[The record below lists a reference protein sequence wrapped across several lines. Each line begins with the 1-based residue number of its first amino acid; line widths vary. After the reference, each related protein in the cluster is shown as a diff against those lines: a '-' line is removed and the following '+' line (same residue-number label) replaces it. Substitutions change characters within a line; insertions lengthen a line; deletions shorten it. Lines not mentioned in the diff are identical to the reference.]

1 MLASQ
6 RSRSRGRASQRSA
19 EAGDIQPQA
28 SKAPSGDGELQAG
41 PPPSSRAAKPTGSR
55 PRWRQGTLPEAPGA
69 APEDGPHKHEDT
81 QEPEDNQRESRQQAY
96 RGPWRRPGP
105 TSEEWIEARG
115 QTFEEIVGCFFGKP
129 EETQEPEENQR
140 ESSKDK
146 DKEGTTQPEPQRE
159 DKKGATQP
167 EREDTEQEPQTER
180 EDKDTQE
187 KPEAPEE
194 APEDPEDPE
203 DPEEEPETQPEDPE
217 EVVPDSQPPWEDAAE
232 QRAWQRSARRASA
245 SLQSR
250 WELDSQL

>member
-1 MLASQ
+1 MRPLQ
-6 RSRSRGRASQRSA
+6 RTRSRSRASQRSA
-19 EAGDIQPQA
+19 EAGDTQPQA

-69 APEDGPHKHEDT
+69 APEDSPHKHEDT
-81 QEPEDNQRESRQQAY
+81 QEPEDNLRESRQQAY

-115 QTFEEIVGCFFGKP
+115 QTFEEIVDCFFSKP
-129 EETQEPEENQR
+129 EQTQEPEGNQR
-140 ESSKDK
+140 EGSKHL
-146 DKEGTTQPEPQRE
+146 EGAVRELIQRE
-159 DKKGATQP
+159 DKEGATQP
-167 EREDTEQEPQTER
+167 EREDTQQEPQTER

-187 KPEAPEE
+187 KPEDPEE
-194 APEDPEDPE
+194 APES
-203 DPEEEPETQPEDPE
+203 QPEDPE
-217 EVVPDSQPPWEDAAE
+217 EQPEDSAE
-232 QRAWQRSARRASA
+232 LRARQSSARRASA

>member
-1 MLASQ
+1 MRPSQ

-55 PRWRQGTLPEAPGA
+55 PRWRQGTLPQAPGA
-69 APEDGPHKHEDT
+69 A
-81 QEPEDNQRESRQQAY
+81 
-96 RGPWRRPGP
+96 
-105 TSEEWIEARG
+105 
-115 QTFEEIVGCFFGKP
+115 
-129 EETQEPEENQR
+129 PEENQR

-217 EVVPDSQPPWEDAAE
+217 EVVPDSQPPWGDGAE

>member
-1 MLASQ
+1 MRPDQ
-6 RSRSRGRASQRSA
+6 RSRSRSRASQRSG
-19 EAGDIQPQA
+19 EAGDTQPQA

-41 PPPSSRAAKPTGSR
+41 PPPSRPAAKPTGSR

-69 APEDGPHKHEDT
+69 APE
-81 QEPEDNQRESRQQAY
+81 
-96 RGPWRRPGP
+96 
-105 TSEEWIEARG
+105 
-115 QTFEEIVGCFFGKP
+115 
-129 EETQEPEENQR
+129 
-140 ESSKDK
+140 DK

-180 EDKDTQE
+180 GDKDTQE

-203 DPEEEPETQPEDPE
+203 EEQETQPEDPE
-217 EVVPDSQPPWEDAAE
+217 EVVPDSQPPFEDSAE
-232 QRAWQRSARRASA
+232 LRAWQRSARRASA